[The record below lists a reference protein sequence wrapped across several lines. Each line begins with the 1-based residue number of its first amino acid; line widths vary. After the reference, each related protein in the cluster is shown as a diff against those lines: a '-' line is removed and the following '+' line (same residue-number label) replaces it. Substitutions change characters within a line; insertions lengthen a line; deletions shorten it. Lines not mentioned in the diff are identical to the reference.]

1 MHFLHLFLTF
11 AQNQYVMGKE
21 KLTKK
26 GICVAL
32 ASKIHITNLS
42 EKEILNTL
50 YGLWILAWVEGYK
63 TKGDERNKFKTSREA
78 THKKEWGETMDK
90 IEDIV
95 NGGTKLTTKA

>member
-1 MHFLHLFLTF
+1 
-11 AQNQYVMGKE
+11 MGKE

-50 YGLWILAWVEGYK
+50 YGLWLLADYEGYVRK
-63 TKGDERNKFKTSREA
+63 VDERNRFKTSREA
-78 THKKEWGETMDK
+78 THKKEWGKQMDE
-90 IEDIV
+90 IEDMI
-95 NGGTKLTTKA
+95 NGGTIPKTKT

>member
-1 MHFLHLFLTF
+1 LHFLCLFLIF
-11 AQNQYVMGKE
+11 VENQIVMTKE

-26 GICVAL
+26 SICVAL
-32 ASKIHITNLS
+32 ANKIHITNLS

-78 THKKEWGETMDK
+78 THKKEWGEKMDE
-90 IEDIV
+90 IEDMIH
-95 NGGTKLTTKA
+95 GGTKLTTKA